1 MSPPVKSAEDLA
13 RLDAVSLAA
22 AIRSRQV
29 SPREVVEAVIDRIE
43 RRDGPVNSVC
53 TIAREQARQ
62 AALAAEAAVMQGA
75 PLGPLHGVPVGIKDV
90 TPTAGIR
97 TTFGSRLYETNIPA
111 VDAEVVRRLKAAG
124 AIVVAKT
131 NTPEFAAG
139 ANTFNEVFG
148 VTRNPW
154 DTRLSAGGSTGGGAA
169 ALAAGLIPLAE
180 GTDFGGSL
188 RVPASFCGVVGLRPT
203 PGLTPLRPGVLPWD
217 SLRVSGPMAR
227 TAEDVALMMGA
238 IAGPCAQSPIS
249 LPVSMD
255 GLLDQVRGFS
265 VKGLKVGYVD
275 DVSGVGIEGGIASLC
290 RRAARA
296 LADAGAIVEETVLDL
311 AEGCE
316 AFPVLRGETV
326 LLTHRS
332 RMDQIDQMGKNLAG
346 NIRYGQSLTLAQ
358 VVEAEAARARL
369 WERTCTF
376 FSRFDILLTPC
387 VPVPPFPVEQN
398 HPTHIGG
405 KPMKSYIDWIA
416 PTYVLTLVGVP
427 TASVPAGLDGNG
439 LPVGVQ
445 VAAPRLAEATVLGVA
460 RTLQQLV
467 PVPTIAPGFR

>member
-1 MSPPVKSAEDLA
+1 MSVSSAEDLA
-13 RLDAVSLAA
+13 RLDAVALAA
-22 AIRSRQV
+22 AIRSRKV

-43 RRDGPVNSVC
+43 RRDGPINSVC

-97 TTFGSRLYETNIPA
+97 TTFGSKLYETNVPA
-111 VDAEVVRRLKAAG
+111 ADAEVVRRLKAAG

-169 ALAAGLIPLAE
+169 ALAAGLFPLAE

-203 PGLTPLRPGVLPWD
+203 PGLTPMRPSALPWD

-227 TAEDVALMMGA
+227 SAVEVAMMMEA
-238 IAGPCAQSPIS
+238 IAGPCAQSPVS
-249 LPVSMD
+249 LPVTLD
-255 GLLDQVRGFS
+255 GLVDKVRSFS
-265 VKGLKVGYVD
+265 VKGLRVGYVD
-275 DVSGVGIEGGIASLC
+275 DVSGVGIEDGIASLC
-290 RRAARA
+290 RRTAQK
-296 LADAGAIVEETVLDL
+296 LAEAGAVVEETVLDL

-316 AFPVLRGETV
+316 AFPVLRGAAV

-332 RMDQIDQMGKNLAG
+332 RIDQIERLGKNLAG
-346 NIRYGQSLTLAQ
+346 NIKYGQSLTLAQ

-369 WERTCTF
+369 WERTCAF
-376 FSRFDILLTPC
+376 FQRFDVLLTPC

-405 KPMKSYIDWIA
+405 RPMRSYIDWIA

-427 TASVPAGLDGNG
+427 TASVPAGLDGHG
-439 LPVGVQ
+439 LPVGLQ

-460 RTLQQLV
+460 RAVQELV
-467 PVPTIAPGFR
+467 PTPTIAPGFAA

>member
-1 MSPPVKSAEDLA
+1 MSSSVTSAEDLA
-13 RLDAVSLAA
+13 RLDAVALAA
-22 AIRSRQV
+22 AIRSRKV

-43 RRDGPVNSVC
+43 RCDGAINAVC

-97 TTFGSRLYETNIPA
+97 TTFGSKLYETNIPA
-111 VDAEVVRRLKAAG
+111 TDAEVVRRLKAAG
-124 AIVVAKT
+124 AIVIAKT

-203 PGLTPLRPGVLPWD
+203 PGLTPLRPSALPWD

-227 TAEDVALMMGA
+227 TAEDVALMMEA
-238 IAGPCAQSPIS
+238 IAGPCADSPIS
-249 LPVSMD
+249 LPVTMD
-255 GLLDQVRGFS
+255 GLLEKVRGFS

-275 DVSGVGIEGGIASLC
+275 DVSGVGIESPIASLC
-290 RRAARA
+290 RRAAHR
-296 LADAGAIVEETVLDL
+296 LAEAGALVEETVLDL
-311 AEGCE
+311 SDGCE
-316 AFPVLRGETV
+316 AFPVLRGAAV
-326 LLTHRS
+326 LLTHRA
-332 RMDQIDQMGKNLAG
+332 RMDQIDRMGKNLAG
-346 NIRYGQSLTLAQ
+346 NIRYGQSVTLHQ

-369 WERTCTF
+369 WERTCAF
-376 FSRFDILLTPC
+376 FSRYDVLLTPC

-445 VAAPRLAEATVLGVA
+445 VAAPRLGEATVLGVA
-460 RTLQQLV
+460 RTLEELV
-467 PVPTIAPGFR
+467 PTPTIAPGFR

>member
-1 MSPPVKSAEDLA
+1 MNSSVTSAEDLA
-13 RLDAVSLAA
+13 RLDAVALAA

-43 RRDGPVNSVC
+43 RRDGPVNSIC

-97 TTFGSRLYETNIPA
+97 TTFGSKLYETNIPA
-111 VDAEVVRRLKAAG
+111 ADAEVVRRLKAAG

-139 ANTFNEVFG
+139 ANTFNELFG

-169 ALAAGLIPLAE
+169 ALAAGLLPLAE

-203 PGLTPLRPGVLPWD
+203 PGLTPMRPGVLPWD

-238 IAGPCAQSPIS
+238 IAGPSAESPIS

-255 GLLDQVRGFS
+255 GLLDQVRRFS

-290 RRAARA
+290 RRAAHA

-311 AEGCE
+311 TDGTE
-316 AFPVLRGETV
+316 AFPVLRGAAV

-332 RMDQIDQMGKNLAG
+332 RMNQIEQMGKNLAG

-369 WERTCTF
+369 WERTCAF
-376 FSRFDILLTPC
+376 FSRFDVLLTPC

-405 KPMKSYIDWIA
+405 RPMKSYIDWIA

>member
-1 MSPPVKSAEDLA
+1 MSSSVTSSEDLA
-13 RLDAVSLAA
+13 RLDAVPLAA

-29 SPREVVEAVIDRIE
+29 SPCEVVEAVIDRIE
-43 RRDGPVNSVC
+43 RCDGPVNSVC

-111 VDAEVVRRLKAAG
+111 TDAEVVRRLKAAG

-203 PGLTPLRPGVLPWD
+203 PGLTPMRPGVLPWD

-227 TAEDVALMMGA
+227 TAEDVALMMSA
-238 IAGPCAQSPIS
+238 IAGPCAESPIS

-255 GLLDQVRGFS
+255 GLLDQVRSFS

-275 DVSGVGIEGGIASLC
+275 DVSGVGIDGGIASLC
-290 RRAARA
+290 RRAAHA

-311 AEGCE
+311 ADGCE
-316 AFPVLRGETV
+316 AFPVLRGAAV

-332 RMDQIDQMGKNLAG
+332 RMDQIEQMGKNLAG

-369 WERTCTF
+369 WERTCAF

-405 KPMKSYIDWIA
+405 RPMKSYIDWIA

-445 VAAPRLAEATVLGVA
+445 VAAPHLGEATVLGVA
-460 RTLQQLV
+460 RILQQLV
-467 PVPTIAPGFR
+467 PTPTIAPGFR